1 MFRKKESVSWSR
13 NNGSMEGLEE
23 RMTQATGGGVDTPW
37 RRRQGLGSQEHTRFQ
52 PLRTHT
58 DLMSPLAEQK
68 PSVMLQASTFKE
80 WTTTSMSVV
89 NTSSEI
95 FDKRK
100 DPKIKNKHV

>member
-1 MFRKKESVSWSR
+1 MSWSR